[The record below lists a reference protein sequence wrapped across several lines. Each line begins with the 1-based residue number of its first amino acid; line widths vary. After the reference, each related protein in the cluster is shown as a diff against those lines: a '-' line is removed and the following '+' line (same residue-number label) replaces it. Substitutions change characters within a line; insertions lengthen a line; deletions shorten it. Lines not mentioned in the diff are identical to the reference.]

1 MRKDIEVIREYC
13 PLNKRCVVRTNSYGH
28 SLGFLNTLFEE
39 VQKDFP
45 DLKADE
51 VSVKLYSGRSFRGT
65 FSLEFRVKEKPP
77 ETYREISE
85 FELTF

>member
-13 PLNKRCVVRTNSYGH
+13 PNNKRCVVRTNSYGH
-28 SLGFLNTLFEE
+28 TLGFLILLFEE

-51 VSVKLYSGRSFRGT
+51 VSVKLYSGSNFRGT
-65 FSLEFRVKEKPP
+65 VGLEFSAESQPP
-77 ETYREISE
+77 ETYREIYRL
-85 FELTF
+85 ELTF